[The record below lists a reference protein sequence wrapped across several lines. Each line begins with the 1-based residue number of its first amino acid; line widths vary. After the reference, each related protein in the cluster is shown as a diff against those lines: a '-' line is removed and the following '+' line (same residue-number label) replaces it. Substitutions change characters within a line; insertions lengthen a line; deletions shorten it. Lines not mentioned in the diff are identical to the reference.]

1 MTALQRPP
9 ISWQEPQNERVT
21 PGAHLYRHHGADDPD
36 GSGIAAARGSFHRH
50 GGRTLGHTRCQRESV
65 HSARLLLVCALVGD
79 CVMYWIGYHFGRG
92 VLRDRR
98 WFSRW
103 VTPEREEH
111 IEEMFHLHGLKVF
124 FVARFLVGLR
134 TPVYLTAG
142 ILRLSFKKFV
152 LIDLVCAATVV
163 SSFFGLAYY
172 FGANISKWIRRGQ
185 LGLTISVV
193 IAVACVAFFLWR
205 RYRRK
210 KSASP
215 GKKRLEDVLLPPA
228 KKEPPTSKK
237 EGKGSVSS
245 SAEMKHSPSDN
256 GDGKKSR
263 SCQPE
268 GLHSDEGEER
278 AV

>member
-1 MTALQRPP
+1 
-9 ISWQEPQNERVT
+9 
-21 PGAHLYRHHGADDPD
+21 
-36 GSGIAAARGSFHRH
+36 
-50 GGRTLGHTRCQRESV
+50 
-65 HSARLLLVCALVGD
+65 
-79 CVMYWIGYHFGRG
+79 
-92 VLRDRR
+92 VLRERR

-172 FGANISKWIRRGQ
+172 FGENISKWIRRGEW
-185 LGLTISVV
+185 GLTISVV

-210 KSASP
+210 KLTSP
-215 GKKRLEDVLLPPA
+215 PKKRLEDVLLPPA
-228 KKEPPTSKK
+228 KKGPPANEVKTEKPLADNGGARQLPSK
-237 EGKGSVSS
+237 
-245 SAEMKHSPSDN
+245 N
-256 GDGKKSR
+256 GDGKKSH
-263 SCQPE
+263 SSPPE
-268 GLHSDEGEER
+268 EEDSPSDAGKEER
-278 AV
+278 V

>member
-1 MTALQRPP
+1 MPLPEEVFIVTAGVL
-9 ISWQEPQNERVT
+9 SAT
-21 PGAHLYRHHGADDPD
+21 PDANVNPF
-36 GSGIAAARGSFHRH
+36 IA
-50 GGRTLGHTRCQRESV
+50 LGCC
-65 HSARLLLVCALVGD
+65 LFGALVGD

-92 VLRDRR
+92 VLRERR

-142 ILRLSFKKFV
+142 ILRVSFKKFV
-152 LIDLVCAATVV
+152 LIDLVCAAAVV
-163 SSFFGLAYY
+163 GSFFGLAYY
-172 FGANISKWIRRGQ
+172 FGENISKWIRRGEW
-185 LGLTISVV
+185 GLTISVV

-210 KSASP
+210 KPGSP
-215 GKKRLEDVLLPPA
+215 AKKRLEDVLLPPA
-228 KKEPPTSKK
+228 KKGLPTGEV
-237 EGKGSVSS
+237 EGKKSITDKGD
-245 SAEMKHSPSDN
+245 EEDPPSDN

-263 SCQPE
+263 ACQPE
-268 GLHSDEGEER
+268 RSEGMTAPTAPVVFPVANPTPMGEDRTVCSGSRFAASR
-278 AV
+278 AWTTLCL